1 MGAFGSTGAVGFA
14 LAPFLGLQVRDGFGD
29 SAMWGMFAAIS
40 VVGAVAGVVACR
52 GARGR
57 PLPEEIGGEP
67 AAA

>member
-1 MGAFGSTGAVGFA
+1 
-14 LAPFLGLQVRDGFGD
+14 
-29 SAMWGMFAAIS
+29 MWGMFAAIS

-57 PLPEEIGGEP
+57 PLPDDIEVEP